1 MCWRPCS
8 SCWSFHLL
16 REEFLSAPIHSPPSL
31 VRRIGPSVP
40 DVQTFRKSYLPH
52 PDSDFDVLHMNLD
65 LVDEYYP
72 IVMSKLPFEEF
83 YQGGQIGFGAV

>member
-1 MCWRPCS
+1 VFILLELS
-8 SCWSFHLL
+8 SPSRRIFIG
-16 REEFLSAPIHSPPSL
+16 SHSLPPSL

-52 PDSDFDVLHMNLD
+52 PDTDFDVLHMNLD

-83 YQGGQIGFGAV
+83 DQGGQIGFGAV

>member
-1 MCWRPCS
+1 
-8 SCWSFHLL
+8 
-16 REEFLSAPIHSPPSL
+16 
-31 VRRIGPSVP
+31 
-40 DVQTFRKSYLPH
+40 VQTFRKSYLPH

-83 YQGGQIGFGAV
+83 DQGGQIGFGAV